1 MEMRLLVIQQE
12 AQKSLFGEIGSRF
25 EEGGFSI
32 MMFISIIGIVGI
44 ILLVRG
50 IFFDQNKNSKLEK
63 TIVILN
69 SLGLFAL
76 VLGVFGQLLKLISTL
91 DYLSA
96 FEDTTPR
103 DLADGLKITLLP
115 TLFGAFIFLFTRFST
130 ILLLWLKPHSKS
142 NS

>member
-12 AQKSLFGEIGSRF
+12 AQKSFFGEIGSRF

-44 ILLVRG
+44 ILLIKG

-130 ILLLWLKPHSKS
+130 ILLLWIKPSSKS
-142 NS
+142 NT

>member
-1 MEMRLLVIQQE
+1 
-12 AQKSLFGEIGSRF
+12 
-25 EEGGFSI
+25 
-32 MMFISIIGIVGI
+32 
-44 ILLVRG
+44 
-50 IFFDQNKNSKLEK
+50 
-63 TIVILN
+63 
-69 SLGLFAL
+69 

-130 ILLLWLKPHSKS
+130 ILLNWIKPPQSQIPNRILHLKQSK
-142 NS
+142 NHI